1 MASIVFT
8 LKIAFPTDAAEGLL
22 DRIRAYLRAVET
34 AIGSSVRVDHL
45 YEKLDGW
52 LGTELQGLS
61 RDELLRQDWHV
72 LGLRRNVVRGLERSL
87 PTVGTLGEL
96 ISRERAQLLAFP
108 GFGETTLRDLENRL
122 AVLGL
127 AFETPAEC
135 AAEESSEQL
144 TPDTPIEQT
153 GLRACYYQRMI
164 AAFPQDRTA
173 RDLSAHTVAEILLVP
188 RIGSTGLQEVRAALA
203 RCGLQLHGET

>member
-22 DRIRAYLRAVET
+22 DRIRAHLRAVET
-34 AIGSSVRVDHL
+34 AIGSGIRVDHL

-61 RDELLRQDWHV
+61 RDELLGQDWHV

-87 PTVGTLGEL
+87 PTVRTLGEL

-127 AFETPAEC
+127 AFEITAEC
-135 AAEESSEQL
+135 AAEEITEQL

-153 GLRACYYQRMI
+153 GLRACYYQRLR
-164 AAFPQDRTA
+164 AALPGVRTA
-173 RDLSAHTVAEILLVP
+173 RELSAYTAQRILLIP
-188 RIGSTGLQEVRAALA
+188 RIGSIGLQEVQEALA
-203 RCGLQLHGET
+203 RCGLRLDGES